1 MKKANKKTTKY
12 TVTKFCPKC
21 GIKTVHSLFNRE
33 NRTLRCNICGN
44 LTTPLKSK
52 VTNEDN

>member
-21 GIKTVHSLFNRE
+21 GKKTTFSLFNRE
-33 NRTLRCNICGN
+33 NKTYRCNICGE
-44 LTTPLKSK
+44 LK
-52 VTNEDN
+52 